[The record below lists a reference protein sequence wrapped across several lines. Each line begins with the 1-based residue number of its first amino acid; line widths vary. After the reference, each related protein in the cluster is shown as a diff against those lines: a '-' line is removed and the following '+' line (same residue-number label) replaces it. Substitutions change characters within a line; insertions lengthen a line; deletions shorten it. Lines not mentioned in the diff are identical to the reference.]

1 MITVSPGSRAT
12 PASHLG
18 CKATAAW
25 PECWTHFISP
35 FSEFMIEPFYKF
47 SRSFPR
53 ISGTKIPQVCANP
66 AFLRIKLCFIVGKNG
81 VLQAGNNVFDVK
93 IIPMVNSKNLFGGD
107 TLKSLPKLI
116 WTFLKNYLFFR
127 ELFKQWKKNAT
138 IPVPS
143 CTCTHTQVPHMQL
156 QTAK

>member
-1 MITVSPGSRAT
+1 MAMHPATFEQIRVCFMITVSPGSRAT

-35 FSEFMIEPFYKF
+35 FSEFMVEPFYKF

-53 ISGTKIPQVCANP
+53 ISGTKIPQVCADP
-66 AFLRIKLCFIVGKNG
+66 AFLRTKLCFIVGKNG

-116 WTFLKNYLFFR
+116 
-127 ELFKQWKKNAT
+127 
-138 IPVPS
+138 
-143 CTCTHTQVPHMQL
+143 
-156 QTAK
+156 